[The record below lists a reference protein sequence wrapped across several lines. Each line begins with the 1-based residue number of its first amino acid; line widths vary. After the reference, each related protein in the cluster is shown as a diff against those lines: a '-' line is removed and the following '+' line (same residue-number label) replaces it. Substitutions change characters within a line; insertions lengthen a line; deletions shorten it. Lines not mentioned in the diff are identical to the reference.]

1 MSSAARLGAAI
12 LASFGVACASP
23 VEVRVEQ
30 RKDLAGYCTW
40 NFLALWD
47 GSVRAPLNDARAL
60 DATVMRY
67 IEKNL
72 LERGFVRV
80 MGRPDFYVT
89 FRLEVKRQFVIV
101 SETPATETLSSL
113 HNLPAA
119 AYEIQVTNRRVEAFE
134 IGDLAIL
141 VSAPDEEGVV
151 WRGDLEGRY
160 RSEIA
165 PHLGEAVAKILARFP
180 AQVSA
185 DASSQCG
192 PRL

>member
-23 VEVRVEQ
+23 ADVSVEQ

-60 DATVMRY
+60 DTSVMRH

-89 FRLEVKRQFVIV
+89 FRLEVTRQFVITT
-101 SETPATETLSSL
+101 ETPAVEHLPSL
-113 HNLPAA
+113 HRETS
-119 AYEIQVTNRRVEAFE
+119 YDIQVTERRVEAFE

-141 VSAPDEEGVV
+141 VSDPDEEGVV

-160 RSEIA
+160 RGEIA

-180 AQVSA
+180 VQVSA

>member
-1 MSSAARLGAAI
+1 MSGAARLGAAI

-23 VEVRVEQ
+23 VDVRVEQ
-30 RKDLAGYCTW
+30 RKDLAGFCTW

-60 DATVMRY
+60 DSTVMRH

-89 FRLEVKRQFVIV
+89 FRLEVTRQFVITT
-101 SETPATETLSSL
+101 ETPAVEHLPSL
-113 HNLPAA
+113 HRETS
-119 AYEIQVTNRRVEAFE
+119 YDIQVTERRVEAFE

-141 VSAPDEEGVV
+141 VSDPDEEGVV

-160 RSEIA
+160 RGEIA

-180 AQVSA
+180 VQVSA